1 MSILGEVGVRVQSI
15 RVLDGDLDVEI
26 ASHHPTARLMVE
38 VFERSNLS
46 DLAAPSRV
54 VNIDQGG
61 LSVTSLRRYADGTG
75 SESAAY

>member
-1 MSILGEVGVRVQSI
+1 MQATRMSSSSIPQS
-15 RVLDGDLDVEI
+15 VADVEI
-26 ASHHPTARLMVE
+26 ASHHPTARLRVE
-38 VFERSNLS
+38 VFEPSNLS